1 MSVYP
6 GSLRTAP
13 RPATTCTVRKSVAQT
28 DFGRTCHSVRPRR
41 RVRRLRWSLRPP
53 GRATLYRRDA
63 AAARNPL
70 RRCSRGRSRRGNDRS
85 SFLDCGVHE
94 NRCTTPSLR
103 GGRRRTAE
111 RTRSRGTAVL
121 VPGGA
126 CHASHHGVKQP
137 FAPPRGP
144 RSDVGTSS
152 TPPHLPVTHPPRTA
166 TTNPLTCQ
174 VARCVDVAA
183 PPRRA
188 MAVGTWPRD
197 GCRYPA
203 SPRDGCR
210 YRVRARTRRDTGGVG
225 EFYSSTSALMA

>member
-1 MSVYP
+1 M
-6 GSLRTAP
+6 
-13 RPATTCTVRKSVAQT
+13 
-28 DFGRTCHSVRPRR
+28 
-41 RVRRLRWSLRPP
+41 RWSLRPP
-53 GRATLYRRDA
+53 GRATLYRCDA

-85 SFLDCGVHE
+85 SFLECGVHE
-94 NRCTTPSLR
+94 NRCTTPSLQ

-126 CHASHHGVKQP
+126 CHASYHGLAWP

-166 TTNPLTCQ
+166 TTNPPTCQ
-174 VARCVDVAA
+174 VA
-183 PPRRA
+183 
-188 MAVGTWPRD
+188 
-197 GCRYPA
+197 
-203 SPRDGCR
+203 
-210 YRVRARTRRDTGGVG
+210 
-225 EFYSSTSALMA
+225 SSTSAWLDIGNFNVGSGNFSGPSAQGADQRRHKPRVIA

>member
-1 MSVYP
+1 
-6 GSLRTAP
+6 
-13 RPATTCTVRKSVAQT
+13 
-28 DFGRTCHSVRPRR
+28 
-41 RVRRLRWSLRPP
+41 LRWSLRPP
-53 GRATLYRRDA
+53 GRATLYRCDA

-85 SFLDCGVHE
+85 SFLECGVHE
-94 NRCTTPSLR
+94 NRCTTPSLQ

-126 CHASHHGVKQP
+126 CHASYHGLAWP

-152 TPPHLPVTHPPRTA
+152 TPPHLPVTHPPCTA
-166 TTNPLTCQ
+166 TTNPPTCQ

-188 MAVGTWPRD
+188 MAVGTTCGQGRAAIWVGGGVLQLYKCPNGLDRS
-197 GCRYPA
+197 RTAP
-203 SPRDGCR
+203 S
-210 YRVRARTRRDTGGVG
+210 RARTTERHPNPQTVRTT
-225 EFYSSTSALMA
+225 F

>member
-1 MSVYP
+1 M
-6 GSLRTAP
+6 
-13 RPATTCTVRKSVAQT
+13 
-28 DFGRTCHSVRPRR
+28 
-41 RVRRLRWSLRPP
+41 
-53 GRATLYRRDA
+53 
-63 AAARNPL
+63 
-70 RRCSRGRSRRGNDRS
+70 
-85 SFLDCGVHE
+85 
-94 NRCTTPSLR
+94 
-103 GGRRRTAE
+103 
-111 RTRSRGTAVL
+111 L

-152 TPPHLPVTHPPRTA
+152 TPPHLPVTHPPCTA
-166 TTNPLTCQ
+166 TTNPPTCQVARCVDVAAPPRRAMAVGTACGQGRAAIWVGGGVLQLYKCPHGLDRSCIVPSRARATATTNPSTYQ

-203 SPRDGCR
+203 AQWLSVPRAGKDAPR
-210 YRVRARTRRDTGGVG
+210 YGLGGG
-225 EFYSSTSALMA
+225 FYSSTSALMA

>member
-1 MSVYP
+1 M
-6 GSLRTAP
+6 
-13 RPATTCTVRKSVAQT
+13 
-28 DFGRTCHSVRPRR
+28 
-41 RVRRLRWSLRPP
+41 RWSLRPP

-85 SFLDCGVHE
+85 SFLESGVHE
-94 NRCTTPSLR
+94 NRCTTPSLQ

-126 CHASHHGVKQP
+126 CHASYHGLAWP

-152 TPPHLPVTHPPRTA
+152 TPPHLPVTHPPCTA
-166 TTNPLTCQ
+166 TTNPPTCQ

-183 PPRRA
+183 PSRRA
-188 MAVGTWPRD
+188 MAVGTPPRH

-203 SPRDGCR
+203 APWLSVPRRAARWLSVPRAGKDAPR
-210 YRVRARTRRDTGGVG
+210 YGWGGGVLQLYKCPNGLDRSCTVRLRARATESRPNTQTARTT
-225 EFYSSTSALMA
+225 F